1 MEPQLV
7 VQTTQQNLALMDITE
22 KINEL
27 EVKITK
33 GVNKQPQMTKE
44 RSNIWE
50 TIVKVWTLIK

>member
-33 GVNKQPQMTKE
+33 GINKQPQMTKE

-50 TIVKVWTLIK
+50 TIVKV